1 MAYVASRKN
10 LDNPVLLLFP
20 IPLYTGSRV
29 YYEEDLEA
37 LGLGKVLDGLEEE
50 ARRHILDHA
59 TTLANVQPEL
69 AFHFLLKFRH
79 ILKRI
84 KMDDLGKWVSLAL
97 DLYDSQGLNAAREF
111 VLGLDAHPLFV
122 RHWGKGVA
130 LHDVYGILL
139 NYLHGLGKRE
149 VALKSDASHYTD
161 VATIYVPERIAL
173 CPDRS
178 PNFLLYKVMV
188 THKFAQL
195 KLGTYRLDLSQAEGI
210 EKTLK
215 ERYGRPVPP
224 NLPSALSR
232 FLYLFPDPGAARDLF
247 LLGDT
252 VRIERWMGDHYPGL
266 YRELRKLKKQL
277 GLKREKLRVLPPR
290 SQAMEMLIYW
300 WLTDAPTSTGDGLI
314 VGVAEKMKQ
323 PLLTLSDEGRSVE
336 DVAETVAELY
346 RIMDE
351 LSGPY
356 EPVEG
361 VPYIGE
367 LRPEE
372 AEAGRRRKR
381 ESTRLK
387 FRQELARLLG
397 DLPEPMEVRVEASPK
412 EPGPAGP
419 KTPQQ
424 QEVPNQLSVD
434 GNPLPVPEG
443 MQRIIE
449 EILEDLGCIPRSYLA
464 VTDEMSGH
472 HFRPLCRVAAEDEIL
487 PQQAQGTGYVLPEE
501 GENIHA
507 IDEWDYRR
515 QGYRKKWALLRESTA
530 PSGVLDFADETLKR
544 YHGMV
549 LRIKRQF
556 ERIRMGQTTLRRQRD
571 GDEIDLDAA
580 VEAVTDLHAGLS
592 PSDDVFTRLA
602 RNKRDIAT
610 AFLIDLSGST
620 SGWINEVARASLL
633 ILSEAMQVLQD
644 RFAIYGFS
652 GRTRKR
658 CELFRIKGIYEPYG
672 ETVKRRIANLRALE
686 YTRLGPPIRH
696 LTSLLTQVEAR
707 TRLLITLS
715 DGKPD
720 DYDGYNGDYGIED
733 TRQALIEAKMLGI
746 HPFCITIDKAE
757 HSYLSRMYGA
767 VNYVFIDDLSKLPVK
782 VPEIYR
788 KLTT

>member
-1 MAYVASRKN
+1 MAYVTKRKN
-10 LDNPVLLLFP
+10 SDNEVLLLLP
-20 IPLYTGSRV
+20 IPLYTGSRI

-37 LGLGKVLDGLEEE
+37 LGLGTVLDGLEEE
-50 ARRHILDHA
+50 MRRSILEHAR
-59 TTLANVQPEL
+59 TLARVQPEL
-69 AFHFLLKFRH
+69 AFHFLLKFQH

-84 KMDDLGKWVSLAL
+84 KLKDLGRWVSLAL
-97 DLYDSQGLNAAREF
+97 DLYDSQGLNSAREF
-111 VLGLDAHPLFV
+111 VLGMDSHPLFI
-122 RHWGKGVA
+122 RHWGKGISFY
-130 LHDVYGILL
+130 DVYGVLL
-139 NYLHGLGKRE
+139 NYLHGLGREE
-149 VALKSDASHYTD
+149 VALEGGSVHYTD
-161 VATIYVPERIAL
+161 LATIYVPERIAL
-173 CPDRS
+173 YPGRI

-195 KLGTYRLDLSQAEGI
+195 KLGTYRLDLKKAGAL
-210 EKTLK
+210 EKALK
-215 ERYGRPVPP
+215 ERYGQTVSP
-224 NLPSALSR
+224 NIPSDLSR
-232 FLYLFPDPGAARDLF
+232 FLHLFPDPKLATDIFVFA
-247 LLGDT
+247 DT
-252 VRIERWMGDHYPGL
+252 ARIEKWMGDKYPGL

-277 GLKREKLRVLPPR
+277 ALIREKSRVLPPR
-290 SQAMEMLIYW
+290 SQVMETLLYW
-300 WLTDAPTSTGDGLI
+300 WLTDTPISPGDASMMK
-314 VGVAEKMKQ
+314 VAEKMRDS
-323 PLLTLSDEGRSVE
+323 LLSLARKERSVE
-336 DVAETVAELY
+336 DVAETAASLY
-346 RIMDE
+346 SFMEE

-356 EPVEG
+356 QAVEG

-387 FRQELARLLG
+387 FRQELARLVG
-397 DLPEPMEVRVEASPK
+397 DLPEPRELRLEASTK
-412 EPGPAGP
+412 EPAPPGP

-424 QEVPNQLSVD
+424 QEVPRHLFMD
-434 GNPLPVPEG
+434 GNPVPVPEG

-449 EILEDLGCIPRSYLA
+449 EIFEDLGCIPSSYLA
-464 VTDEMSGH
+464 VTDDMSGH
-472 HFRPLCRVAAEDEIL
+472 CFRPLCRMPDEDEVL
-487 PQQAQGTGYVLPEE
+487 PEHAQGTGYVLPEHGE
-501 GENIHA
+501 GICA

-515 QGYRKKWALLRESTA
+515 QGYRKRWALLRVTTA
-530 PSGVLDFADETLKR
+530 PSGASDFADQTLKR
-544 YHGMV
+544 YRGMV

-556 ERIRMGQTTLRRQRD
+556 ERIRMDQTLLRRQKD
-571 GDEIDLDAA
+571 GAEIDLDAA
-580 VEAVTDLHAGLS
+580 VEAVTDLQAGLC
-592 PSDDVFTRLA
+592 PSDRVFARLA

-658 CELFRIKGIYEPYG
+658 CELFRIKGLYEPYG
-672 ETVKRRIANLRALE
+672 ETVKRRIANLRPLE

-696 LTSLLTQVEAR
+696 LTKLLTQVEAR

-733 TRQALIEAKMLGI
+733 TRQALIEAKRLGI

-757 HSYLSRMYGA
+757 HSYLSHMYGA
-767 VNYVFIDDLSKLPVK
+767 ANYVFIDDLSKLPIK

>member
-1 MAYVASRKN
+1 MAYVTSRKN
-10 LDNPVLLLFP
+10 LDNEVLLLFP
-20 IPLYTGSRV
+20 IPLYTSSRI

-50 ARRHILDHA
+50 MRRNLLEHGR
-59 TTLANVQPEL
+59 TLAT
-69 AFHFLLKFRH
+69 FHFLLKFPH
-79 ILKRI
+79 LLERI
-84 KMDDLGKWVSLAL
+84 KVEDLGRWVSLAL
-97 DLYDSQGLNAAREF
+97 DLYDSQGLNSAREF
-111 VLGLDAHPLFV
+111 VLGMDSHPLFI
-122 RHWGKGVA
+122 RHWGKGVSF
-130 LHDVYGILL
+130 HDVYGILL
-139 NYLHGLGKRE
+139 NYLHGLGRGE
-149 VALKSDASHYTD
+149 VALEGGDAHYTD
-161 VATIYVPERIAL
+161 VATIYLPERIAL
-173 CPDRS
+173 YPDRG

-195 KLGTYRLDLSQAEGI
+195 KLGTYRLDLNKAGTL
-210 EKTLK
+210 EKALK
-215 ERYGRPVPP
+215 ERYGQPVSP
-224 NLPSALSR
+224 NIPSDLSR
-232 FLYLFPDPGAARDLF
+232 FLHLFPDPKLATDIFVFA
-247 LLGDT
+247 DT
-252 VRIERWMGDHYPGL
+252 VRIEKWMGDNYPGL

-277 GLKREKLRVLPPR
+277 GLRREKSRVLPPR
-290 SQAMEMLIYW
+290 SQMMEMLLYW
-300 WLTDAPTSTGDGLI
+300 WLTDTPISCGDALMMR
-314 VGVAEKMKQ
+314 VAEKMRDS
-323 PLLTLSDEGRSVE
+323 LLGLAKKKRSVE
-336 DVAETVAELY
+336 DVAETTASLYSFMEELP
-346 RIMDE
+346 
-351 LSGPY
+351 GPY
-356 EPVEG
+356 QAVEG
-361 VPYIGE
+361 VPYTGE

-387 FRQELARLLG
+387 FRQELARLLV
-397 DLPEPMEVRVEASPK
+397 DLPEPTEVKIEASTK
-412 EPGPAGP
+412 EPAPPVP

-424 QEVPNQLSVD
+424 QEVPSQLLVD
-434 GNPLPVPEG
+434 GNPVPVPEG

-449 EILEDLGCIPRSYLA
+449 EICEDLGCIPSSYLA
-464 VTDEMSGH
+464 VTDDMSGH
-472 HFRPLCRVAAEDEIL
+472 CFRPLCRVPDDDDEVL
-487 PQQAQGTGYVLPEE
+487 PEHAQGTGYVLPEHGE
-501 GENIHA
+501 GICA

-515 QGYRKKWALLRESTA
+515 QGYRKRWALLRVTTA
-530 PSGVLDFADETLKR
+530 PSGVADFADETLKR

-556 ERIRMGQTTLRRQRD
+556 ERIRMGQTLLRGQKD
-571 GDEIDLDAA
+571 GDEVDLDAA
-580 VEAVTDLHAGLS
+580 VEAVTDLHVGLC
-592 PSDDVFTRLA
+592 PSDRVFARLS

-672 ETVKRRIANLRALE
+672 ETVKRRIANLRPLE

-696 LTSLLTQVEAR
+696 LTKLLTQVEAR

-733 TRQALIEAKMLGI
+733 TRQALIEAKRLGI

-757 HSYLSRMYGA
+757 HSYLSHMYGA
-767 VNYVFIDDLSKLPVK
+767 VNYVFIDELSKLPIK